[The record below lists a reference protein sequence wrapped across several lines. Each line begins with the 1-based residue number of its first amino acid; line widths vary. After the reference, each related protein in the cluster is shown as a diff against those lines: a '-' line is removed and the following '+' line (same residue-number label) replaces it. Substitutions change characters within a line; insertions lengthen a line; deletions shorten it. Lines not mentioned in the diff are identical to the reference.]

1 MINRNIKAV
10 ALNASLAAAI
20 LLTGL
25 SAGLAQSGAASLRG
39 WVAFDNVAYIDKQ
52 PRAKVVLQ
60 HDPPGSGPA
69 IFNRDRRARIL

>member
-25 SAGLAQSGAASLRG
+25 SACLAQSGAASLRG
-39 WVAFDNVAYIDKQ
+39 WVAFENVAYIDKN
-52 PRAKVVLQ
+52 
-60 HDPPGSGPA
+60 PGPK
-69 IFNRDRRARIL
+69 